1 MKMLA
6 KLIFYLII
14 GSLICI
20 PLFFF
25 WASSPNYAANEYSKI
40 TINNHDVKIKRDS
53 IYSIITYN
61 IGYLSGMTNN
71 KAISKPKVLFDT
83 NLEKVKKEFKL
94 LNADIIAFQEI
105 DYASARSFEVNQQN
119 EIADLGYNY
128 VAQNINWDEKY
139 VPFPY
144 WPPSMHFGKVLSGQ
158 SILSKHPLKD
168 LQRIVLER
176 VKDNPFYRDALYLER
191 LAQIATV
198 TLENKTVI
206 IINVHL
212 ESYDKT
218 TREKQLDTIIYL
230 FKKYNKKYPTIL
242 LGDFNSDV
250 NYDNPA
256 IIKIFNVE
264 NIGNAAFE
272 SNYDFTFSSAK
283 PYKRIDYIFYSKN
296 SIEMIDSKVLK
307 QFGEASDHLPVE
319 MKFKLK

>member
-1 MKMLA
+1 MLA
-6 KLIFYLII
+6 KLIFYLIT
-14 GSLICI
+14 GSLICFV
-20 PLFFF
+20 LFFF
-25 WASSPNYAANEYSKI
+25 WASSPNYTNSEYSKLI
-40 TINNHDVKIKRDS
+40 INNHDVKTKRDS
-53 IYSIITYN
+53 IFSIVTYN

-71 KAISKPKVLFDT
+71 KAISKPKALFDT
-83 NLEKVKKEFKL
+83 NLEKIKKEFEL
-94 LNADIIAFQEI
+94 LNPDIIAFQEI

-119 EIADLGYNY
+119 EIAGLGYNY

-144 WPPSMHFGKVLSGQ
+144 WPPSLHFGKVISGQ
-158 SILSKHPLKD
+158 SILSKYPIKD
-168 LQRIVLER
+168 LQRIVLDR
-176 VKDNPFYRDALYLER
+176 VIDNPFYRDALYLER
-191 LAQIATV
+191 LAQVATV
-198 TLENKTVI
+198 TLENKNVI

-218 TREKQLDTIIYL
+218 TREKQLETIIEL
-230 FKKYNKKYPTIL
+230 FKKYNRKYPTIL

-250 NYDNPA
+250 NYDNPT
-256 IIKIFNVE
+256 IIKIFNLE

-272 SNYDFTFSSAK
+272 SNYEFTYSSVK
-283 PYKRIDYIFYSKN
+283 PFKRIDYIFYSKN